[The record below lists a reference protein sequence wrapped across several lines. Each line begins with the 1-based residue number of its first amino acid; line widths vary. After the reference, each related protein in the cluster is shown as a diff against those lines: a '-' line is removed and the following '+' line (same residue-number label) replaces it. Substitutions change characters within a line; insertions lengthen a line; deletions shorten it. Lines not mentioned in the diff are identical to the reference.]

1 MTDLTALVETVAAA
15 EWERQK
21 GTPWVDLDPIV
32 QHAAREAILPLV
44 TATAAAMRETLAAER
59 DVLEAIVARVEAL
72 ADEWAAMGCDSSD
85 DTHPPTPSRMCPSC
99 ASADLHAA
107 CADERE
113 WRADEEDR

>member
-1 MTDLTALVETVAAA
+1 MSAKIPCCMGMAARDDCTCSAGPVIARSEAIRRMVAA
-15 EWERQK
+15 E
-21 GTPWVDLDPIV
+21 
-32 QHAAREAILPLV
+32 
-44 TATAAAMRETLAAER
+44 AER

-113 WRADEEDR
+113 WRVDEEDR